1 MGISD
6 EEGYLLAIGI
16 SLETF
21 EQEFLEFL
29 ELPIEEQLE
38 IIPDI

>member
-1 MGISD
+1 MD
-6 EEGYLLAIGI
+6 EFYE
-16 SLETF
+16 
-21 EQEFLEFL
+21 EFLEFL